1 MPSLR
6 LSKLKISKKHLDRII
21 RESKASRIE
30 ICGLLLG
37 NVEGDVGV
45 VEEIRFGKNIK
56 SSTVEFEIDPT
67 DLYEVL
73 TYAEKKG
80 LEVVGMFH
88 SHPASAKPSKL
99 DLKGMQ
105 LWPIPWLIVSSIDGS
120 YDCFLLDLEKKRL
133 MKVQVIVT

>member
-1 MPSLR
+1 L
-6 LSKLKISKKHLDRII
+6 KLKISKEHLDRII

>member
-1 MPSLR
+1 MSLLR
-6 LSKLKISKKHLDRII
+6 LLKLKISKEHLDRII

>member
-1 MPSLR
+1 L
-6 LSKLKISKKHLDRII
+6 KLKISKEHLDRII

-67 DLYEVL
+67 DLYKIL

-105 LWPIPWLIVSSIDGS
+105 LWPIPWLIVSSTDGS

>member
-1 MPSLR
+1 MSLLR
-6 LSKLKISKKHLDRII
+6 LLKLKISKEHLDRII

-105 LWPIPWLIVSSIDGS
+105 LWPIPWLIVSSTDGS

>member
-6 LSKLKISKKHLDRII
+6 LLKLKISKEHLDRII

-45 VEEIRFGKNIK
+45 VEEIKFGKNIK

-67 DLYEVL
+67 DLYKIL

-88 SHPASAKPSKL
+88 SHPASAQPSKL

-105 LWPIPWLIVSSIDGS
+105 LWPIPWLIVGSIDGS

-133 MKVQVIVT
+133 LKVQVIVT

>member
-1 MPSLR
+1 MSLLR
-6 LSKLKISKKHLDRII
+6 LSKLKISKEHLDRII

-37 NVEGDVGV
+37 NAEGDVGV

>member
-6 LSKLKISKKHLDRII
+6 LLKLKISKEHLDRII

-67 DLYEVL
+67 DLYKIL

>member
-1 MPSLR
+1 L
-6 LSKLKISKKHLDRII
+6 KLKISKEHLDRII

-45 VEEIRFGKNIK
+45 VEEIKFGKNIK

-67 DLYEVL
+67 DLYKIL

-88 SHPASAKPSKL
+88 SHPASAQPSKL

>member
-1 MPSLR
+1 VPSLR